1 MLWDSNMAKVMV
13 IDDDEDFTKLY
24 KASLLA
30 AGFEATAVNQS
41 TAAIELAYLVK
52 PDIFVID
59 IMMPDIDGFQLSRM
73 IREDPVLRHIPIII
87 VTALTDLDSKMVAA
101 GAGADDYLAKPFR
114 MDDLKARIDAL
125 LGSAR

>member
-1 MLWDSNMAKVMV
+1 MAKVMV